1 MTDKEFN
8 VYDIS
13 INDLDKIAEIWLE
26 TLPYNIKAI
35 IGKKIIINYI
45 NEIFKSSICLK
56 KGIYKSNK
64 LLGFVFFG
72 YDEDIIKKLFLRNFT
87 YIIFCFLKDLLK
99 LKFKK
104 MLCYVD
110 VSIYLII
117 SFLKKRKVENSS
129 ELLIIAV
136 SKNKQNNNIGSI
148 LITESLK
155 DNYFAKID
163 KISVVTLKSA
173 KENIN
178 FYEKNNFKIIDNI
191 YGRVLLELSF

>member
-1 MTDKEFN
+1 M
-8 VYDIS
+8 
-13 INDLDKIAEIWLE
+13 
-26 TLPYNIKAI
+26 
-35 IGKKIIINYI
+35 GKKIIINYI

-72 YDEDIIKKLFLRNFT
+72 NDEDIIKKLFLRNFT

-104 MLCYVD
+104 MSCYVD
-110 VSIYLII
+110 VSIYLIV

-136 SKNKQNNNIGSI
+136 SKNKQNNNLGSI

>member
-8 VYDIS
+8 VNDIS

-26 TLPYNIKAI
+26 TLPYNFKAI
-35 IGKKIIINYI
+35 IGRKIIINYI
-45 NEIFKSSICLK
+45 NEILKSSIFLK

-72 YDEDIIKKLFLRNFT
+72 NDDDIIKKLFSRNFT
-87 YIIFCFLKDLLK
+87 YIIFFFLKDLLK

-104 MLCYVD
+104 MSCYVD
-110 VSIYLII
+110 VSIYLIVN
-117 SFLKKRKVENSS
+117 FLKKRKVENSS
-129 ELLIIAV
+129 ELLIIAI
-136 SKNKQNNNIGSI
+136 SKNKQNNNLGSR

-155 DNYFAKID
+155 DNYFAQIN

>member
-8 VYDIS
+8 VNDIS

-26 TLPYNIKAI
+26 TLPYNFKAI
-35 IGKKIIINYI
+35 IGRKIIINYI
-45 NEIFKSSICLK
+45 NEILKSSIFLK

-72 YDEDIIKKLFLRNFT
+72 NDDDIIKKLFLRNFT

-104 MLCYVD
+104 MSCYVD
-110 VSIYLII
+110 VSIYLIVN
-117 SFLKKRKVENSS
+117 FLKKRKVENSS
-129 ELLIIAV
+129 ELLIIAI
-136 SKNKQNNNIGSI
+136 SKNKQNNNLGSR

-155 DNYFAKID
+155 DNYFAQIN

>member
-8 VYDIS
+8 VNDIS

-26 TLPYNIKAI
+26 TLPYNFKAI
-35 IGKKIIINYI
+35 IGRKIIINYI
-45 NEIFKSSICLK
+45 NEILKSSIFLK

-72 YDEDIIKKLFLRNFT
+72 NDDDIIKKLFLRNFT

-104 MLCYVD
+104 MSCYVD
-110 VSIYLII
+110 VSIYLIV
-117 SFLKKRKVENSS
+117 SFLKKIKVENSS
-129 ELLIIAV
+129 ELLIIAI
-136 SKNKQNNNIGSI
+136 SKNKQNNNLGSR

-155 DNYFAKID
+155 DNYFAQIN